1 MKKFKDGAAWG
12 DWHLEASNLTLVLKS
27 GNASYEVDLEQITD
41 SAQMLDWIFQLRT
54 KPWVTNDTIS
64 DLVSAFQDLFS
75 PQETI
80 CGGGVNQ
87 TINPTAWL
95 RSVIAKD

>member
-27 GNASYEVDLEQITD
+27 GNGSYEVDLEQITD

-80 CGGGVNQ
+80 CGGGVKQ
-87 TINPTAWL
+87 TTNPTAWL